1 MGLFSS
7 ILKAVPILD
16 IGAKVFGG
24 LLGSSSAKDQNESQ
38 IALAREQMAF
48 QERMSNTAHQREVK
62 DLRSAGLNPILSANK
77 GASSPGGAQAQL
89 VSEKAPI
96 ANTLMQGISSAA
108 QIQNIRAQTYKT
120 ETEERLL
127 YHNAAIARER
137 ALQEGMLTR
146 DAEKIFLSSKNNA
159 ERRAWEFDKIRADA
173 EVARH
178 RVPAEKATGE
188 MWKQFSQQPVT
199 GMDSADKL
207 IRMLMLMINRR

>member
-7 ILKAVPILD
+7 LIKAAPVLD

-24 LLGSSSAKDQNESQ
+24 LLGSSSAKAQNKAQ
-38 IALAREQMAF
+38 TALAREQMAF
-48 QERMSNTAHQREVK
+48 QERMSNTAHQREVA
-62 DLRSAGLNPILSANK
+62 DLRAAGLNPILSANK

-89 VSEKAPI
+89 VSEQAPM

-108 QIQNIRAQTYKT
+108 QIQNIRAQTYKA
-120 ETEERLL
+120 ETEERLI

-137 ALQEGMLTR
+137 ALQEAMLTR
-146 DAEKIFLSSKNNA
+146 DAEKIFLSAKNNA
-159 ERRAWEFDKIRADA
+159 ERRAWEFDKIRSDA
-173 EVARH
+173 EIARH

-188 MWKQFSQQPVT
+188 MWKQFSEQPVT

-207 IRMLMLMINRR
+207 IRLLMLITNRR